1 VRVEETLLGT
11 GGGIRNVADFW
22 DERPFVVVNGDI
34 LSSIDIQEILSSHDR
49 SDATV
54 TLGLKDEPRFNGVQV
69 ASDGRILSFLG
80 GSERGLAFTGIHV
93 LHPEALD
100 GVPDDTPTSIIDC
113 YLQLLS
119 SGAKVMAHVV
129 KDQFWRELGSL
140 DGYLQAHAELSGM
153 KTAPIPGLQVGGK
166 PVIHESV
173 RLGSGVS
180 FDDTVC
186 VGAGCE
192 LSAGVLIQG
201 SVIWNEVQVRA
212 GCSIRGSIIGDGVK
226 VTESLEKTVIAA
238 HGSALL
244 PVRS

>member
-1 VRVEETLLGT
+1 MGT

-22 DERPFVVVNGDI
+22 DERPFVVINGDI

-69 ASDGRILSFLG
+69 ASDGRILSFAG

-93 LHPEALD
+93 LDPEALD
-100 GVPDDTPTSIIDC
+100 GIPDDSPTSIIDC

-129 KDQFWRELGSL
+129 KDQFWGELGSL
-140 DGYLQAHAELSGM
+140 DGYLQAHAELSRM

-166 PVIHESV
+166 PVIHESA

-180 FDDTVC
+180 FDGAVC
-186 VGAGCE
+186 RYAWIYPAGPDPE
-192 LSAGVLIQG
+192 
-201 SVIWNEVQVRA
+201 
-212 GCSIRGSIIGDGVK
+212 
-226 VTESLEKTVIAA
+226 
-238 HGSALL
+238 
-244 PVRS
+244 